1 MIQAIADT
9 HAIIWYLFADSRLS
23 ITARNSIEKIAKNG
37 NKVGIASISLA
48 EIVYLEEKNRIP
60 ENTLKILMNA
70 LDKTNSV
77 LEEIPLERNVITT
90 LAKVERAQIPDL
102 PDRII
107 AATALHFKV
116 PVISRD
122 HKIKLSSINTIW

>member
-1 MIQAIADT
+1 MIHAIADT
-9 HAIIWYLFADSRLS
+9 HTIIWYLFADSRLS
-23 ITARNSIEKIAKNG
+23 ITARNTIEQIANNG
-37 NKVGIASISLA
+37 NHVGIASISLA

-60 ENTLKILMNA
+60 ENTLKILMSA
-70 LDKTNSV
+70 LDQTNSV
-77 LEEIPLERNVITT
+77 LEEIPLERNIITT

-107 AATALHFKV
+107 AATALYFKV

-122 HKIKLSSINTIW
+122 HKIKLSSIDTIW

>member
-9 HAIIWYLFADSRLS
+9 HTIIWYLFADSRLS
-23 ITARNSIEKIAKNG
+23 TTARSTIERIAN
-37 NKVGIASISLA
+37 NRYQVGISSITLT

-60 ENTLKILMNA
+60 KNTLKLLLSE
-70 LDKTNSV
+70 LDKQDSV
-77 LEEIPLERNVITT
+77 LREIPLDRNIVTT
-90 LAKVERAQIPDL
+90 LTKVKRTEIPDL

-107 AATALHFKV
+107 AATALHLKV

-122 HKIKLSSINTIW
+122 NKIQLSSIDTIW